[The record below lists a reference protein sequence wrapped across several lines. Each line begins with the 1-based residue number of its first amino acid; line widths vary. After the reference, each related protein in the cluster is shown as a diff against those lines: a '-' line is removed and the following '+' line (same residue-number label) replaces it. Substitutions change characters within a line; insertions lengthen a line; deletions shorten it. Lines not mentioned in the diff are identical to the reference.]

1 MGFRMGPCT
10 FDLGWLKT
18 ILVPGHH
25 SYSRIMQ
32 KATSKDVRITV
43 TYFWMIV
50 SISLLM
56 NFCTKLRTRSSDLA
70 VLCIEPILQTG
81 ANKQLNTYHRC
92 RQALLWRF
100 RDSGAGY
107 KTVDLRT
114 CVTLHYIRVIYSGL
128 MYWSGKTS
136 VHMVCKTAETEP
148 VRKKWTWKKRDKFS
162 GREWSSEVRW
172 HRMADYSRVSYQA
185 PEMHDHRQWR
195 AIQYTGF
202 LNALWKPPL
211 VKYTPLTAVT
221 NRIANTS
228 KPHSNSNL

>member
-107 KTVDLRT
+107 KILDLRT

-128 MYWSGKTS
+128 MYTSGKTS
-136 VHMVCKTAETEP
+136 VHMVCKTAETAP
-148 VRKKWTWKKRDKFS
+148 IRKKRTWKKDEFS
-162 GREWSSEVRW
+162 GKSEHWRW
-172 HRMADYSRVSYQA
+172 GDIAWQTIPESAIRHLKCTITDSGGLYSIHDSW
-185 PEMHDHRQWR
+185 MHFESRR
-195 AIQYTGF
+195 
-202 LNALWKPPL
+202 LS
-211 VKYTPLTAVT
+211 
-221 NRIANTS
+221 NT
-228 KPHSNSNL
+228 HHWLQLQIE